1 MTIDMTIVDRKRAE
15 RLNRIN
21 TLATSRN
28 IPTIT
33 AAMYVDQNAPYT
45 TNHLML
51 NEAGFKIGV
60 VTLDNYLDV
69 INALQCIGVTVLYDK
84 VENNPGHI
92 VKVLNDVITEE
103 VPECWG
109 GPDMQ
114 EIVDINPVSTV

>member
-1 MTIDMTIVDRKRAE
+1 MTIDMNIVDRKRAE
-15 RLNRIN
+15 RLNRIE

-28 IPTIT
+28 LPMVT

-45 TNHLML
+45 TNKDMI
-51 NEAGFKIGV
+51 NEAGFQVDK

-69 INALQCIGVTVLYDK
+69 IDALNCIGVTVLYDQ

>member
-1 MTIDMTIVDRKRAE
+1 MTIDMTIVDRKRTE

-21 TLATSRN
+21 TLATNKN
-28 IPTIT
+28 IPTVT

-45 TNHLML
+45 TNKNMI
-51 NEAGFKIGV
+51 NEAGFQVDK

-69 INALQCIGVTVLYDK
+69 INALNCIGVTVLYDQ